1 MCTAPPDRTWEE
13 QAGQFT
19 RLEECRFP
27 LRLQRFQNQC
37 SQRCFSVV
45 SEYPTVRGT
54 RTAGQILALR
64 SRNSEYRLEPPAQST
79 GQSMTDPLE
88 AVAIEPPVVEQKYRE
103 GTGTSITLLM
113 IAPQP
118 RIRRFSMIRAKTR
131 PPGTGNGVR
140 A

>member
-1 MCTAPPDRTWEE
+1 MCTAPPECTWEE
-13 QAGQFT
+13 QAGHFT
-19 RLEECRFP
+19 RLEESRFS

-88 AVAIEPPVVEQKYRE
+88 AVAVETPAAGQK
-103 GTGTSITLLM
+103 
-113 IAPQP
+113 
-118 RIRRFSMIRAKTR
+118 
-131 PPGTGNGVR
+131 
-140 A
+140 